1 MATETR
7 NKDKGPMANDPMVRR
22 APNHQQRHETRRWE
36 PDHPYGPFAMMR
48 DMQEQVDRWFNR
60 SGLGSWMSPS
70 RWTSSAGN
78 WMSRAAGQDGDW
90 APAIDAFQRGNEF
103 IIRAD
108 VPGMT
113 RNDLSV
119 EIGDDAITL
128 RGERRNEAQEER
140 DGMYWSERSYGSFSR
155 VIPLPPGAISD
166 SAKANFNNGVL
177 EVVIQ
182 APSQEVRRGR
192 KIDITG
198 HDEATKK

>member
-1 MATETR
+1 MATGTR
-7 NKDKGPMANDPMVRR
+7 NKDKSTTPNDPMVHR
-22 APNHQQRHETRRWE
+22 APQHRRHEMRRWE
-36 PDHPYGPFAMMR
+36 PEHYAPFAMMR

-60 SGLGSWMSPS
+60 IGVGNWTSPS
-70 RWTSSAGN
+70 SWASSAGN
-78 WMSRAAGQDGDW
+78 WMSRAAQQIGDW
-90 APAIDAFQRGNEF
+90 TPAIDAFQRGNEF
-103 IIRAD
+103 IVRAD

-119 EIGDDAITL
+119 EIGDDAITIH
-128 RGERRNEAQEER
+128 GERKHEQQEER
-140 DGMYWSERSYGSFSR
+140 DGVYWSERSYGSFSR

-182 APSQEVRRGR
+182 SPSQEVRRGR
-192 KIDITG
+192 KVDITG